1 MGAKTKTLDLFIAA
15 ATAAAATALVVTG
28 IDIPILRAGLAAAI
42 VFILPGYALTRAL
55 FVHATLSVAE
65 QVAGSIGASVGV
77 AIVLGQVLNVTPW
90 GVRPA
95 SWTIGLCSVTLAA
108 AAVAAWRGRGRG
120 AIEKAPPVATRRHL
134 RTTAAGWV
142 PFIPTGLIA
151 GAAFWI
157 ATTGAAQEPAH
168 GFTQL
173 WIVPVAATA
182 AGPRVD
188 VGVASMEVQ
197 TVRYLLQLKIG
208 SRVIREWSMIVLQPH
223 QQWDGTITV
232 PTTGLGRSKGVS
244 IVALLYR
251 RDMPRSVYRRVVQ
264 WQDLSTPPTAARR
277 SSRAS

>member
-1 MGAKTKTLDLFIAA
+1 MGAKTRTLDLFIAA

-55 FVHATLSVAE
+55 FVHATFGVAG

-90 GVRPA
+90 GLRPA

-108 AAVAAWRGRGRG
+108 AAVAAWRGRG

-134 RTTAAGWV
+134 RTVAAGWV

-157 ATTGAAQEPAH
+157 ATTGAAQGPTH

-182 AGPRVD
+182 AEPRVD
-188 VGVASMEVQ
+188 VGVVSMEVQ

-208 SRVIREWSMIVLQPH
+208 SRVIQEWPTVVLQPH
-223 QQWDGTITV
+223 QQWDRTVTV
-232 PTTGLGRSKGVS
+232 PTTGLGRSKKVP

-251 RDMPRSVYRRVVQ
+251 QDTPRSVYRRVVQ

-277 SSRAS
+277 ASRAS